1 MRIVHRT
8 LTTTPWKDC
17 AATSAPSPD
26 RGELRQRVAAAM
38 REHHLTSNRAEAD
51 ADGNMPCCC
60 GGWREPGP
68 MGSDE
73 DDWDTHLGDVGGSA
87 VVNAPSRPAAGR
99 ARGAATTGR

>member
-68 MGSDE
+68 MGGGE
-73 DDWDTHLGDVGGSA
+73 DAWAPHLATVAVSA
-87 VVNAPSRPAAGR
+87 VVNARCRLAAE
-99 ARGAATTGR
+99 AHD